1 MKKQKEKTTKQRIAN
16 DNKKPKARYK
26 IENWPTYNRA
36 MRRRG
41 GVILELPSNIK
52 DLWYAAAG
60 YKAGRPYTYSDVAME
75 TVLTIQ
81 AYLRLPLRAL
91 QGFIEAWFAQSGLDL
106 KCPDYTTL
114 CRRRK
119 SLNIRLRHTPA
130 QGPLHLVIDGTGLKI
145 SGEGEWKRRIHGTDG
160 KRRGWRKLHLALDRF
175 SHQVVAKV
183 LTDKDIHDSEV
194 FEELMR
200 QAATSGRPIKSVKA
214 DGAYDTAGCYK
225 AAHAHKAVLTTPPRR
240 GATVQCPHI
249 ITRHYNPALAP
260 RDEAIRR
267 IQELGGDDPAR
278 AQWKRETDYHQRSL
292 AETGMFRRK
301 TLFAPRLSTKTMEN
315 QQIESVITI
324 NAMNKLTSLGMPR
337 SVKRAA

>member
-1 MKKQKEKTTKQRIAN
+1 
-16 DNKKPKARYK
+16 
-26 IENWPTYNRA
+26 
-36 MRRRG
+36 
-41 GVILELPSNIK
+41 
-52 DLWYAAAG
+52 
-60 YKAGRPYTYSDVAME
+60 
-75 TVLTIQ
+75 
-81 AYLRLPLRAL
+81 
-91 QGFIEAWFAQSGLDL
+91 
-106 KCPDYTTL
+106 
-114 CRRRK
+114 
-119 SLNIRLRHTPA
+119 
-130 QGPLHLVIDGTGLKI
+130 LVIDGTGLKI

-183 LTDKDIHDSEV
+183 LTDKDTHDSEV

-214 DGAYDTAGCYK
+214 DGAYDTEGCYN
-225 AAHAHKAVLTTPPRR
+225 AAHAHNAVLTTPPRR

-249 ITRHYNPALAP
+249 ITRHYKPALAP